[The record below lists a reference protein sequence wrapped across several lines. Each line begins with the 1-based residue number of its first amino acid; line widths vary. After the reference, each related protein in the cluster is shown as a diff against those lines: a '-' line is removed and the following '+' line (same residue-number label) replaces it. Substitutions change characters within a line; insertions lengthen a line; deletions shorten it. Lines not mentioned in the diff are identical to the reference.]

1 MYTEIAI
8 SNGPGILLVHVVV
21 PGDVLDGPM
30 DVVPFIYDGVA
41 RWCDRGG
48 YDGLYIDSEPVSR
61 ERFLDWAQT
70 A

>member
-21 PGDVLDGPM
+21 PDECANWIGPAVE
-30 DVVPFIYDGVA
+30 DESWKLGSKLIY
-41 RWCDRGG
+41 
-48 YDGLYIDSEPVSR
+48 DSEPVSR
-61 ERFLDWAQT
+61 ERFLEWAQT